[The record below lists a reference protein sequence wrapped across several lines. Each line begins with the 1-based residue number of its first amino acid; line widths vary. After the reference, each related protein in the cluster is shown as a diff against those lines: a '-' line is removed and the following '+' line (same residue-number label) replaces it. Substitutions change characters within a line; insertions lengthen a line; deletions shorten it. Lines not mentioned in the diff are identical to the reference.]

1 MELIKKTFKLVTSG
15 TTGTPAYS
23 AYTMN
28 ILLTSN
34 NIDWGFFNTYTGL
47 SGVTIDNITYEVT
60 GLCTSRLFELKK
72 YTLNNSYSV
81 KYRQSNNPSID
92 GLDITRS
99 VTASTTGTTL
109 VYYIGGITYNDI
121 IPSDTGITAFTTFKF
136 TGVGYNSPNF
146 DNYAIYKDE
155 TLLNI
160 NEQPR
165 IDPDVFIERQSLS
178 VFENNYR
185 LKEINKLFDLL
196 SYAGGSYFKIIDN
209 V

>member
-1 MELIKKTFKLVTSG
+1 MELIKKRFKLVTSG

-34 NIDWGFFNTYTGL
+34 VKDFGFFDVYTGITG
-47 SGVTIDNITYEVT
+47 STIDNTTYLVT
-60 GLCTSRLFELKK
+60 GGSTSRLFELKK

-81 KYRQSNNPSID
+81 KYKQSTVPSID
-92 GLDITRS
+92 GLD
-99 VTASTTGTTL
+99 VTQSTIGSLTGTTL
-109 VYYIGGITYNDI
+109 VYYLGGITYYDI
-121 IPSDTGITAFTTFKF
+121 IPSDTGITPYTIFRF
-136 TGVGYNSPNF
+136 TGVGYNSANF

-155 TLLNI
+155 TLLEI
-160 NEQPR
+160 NEQPT

-185 LKEINKLFDLL
+185 LKEINKLFDVL
-196 SYAGGSYFKIIDN
+196 SYAGGSYFNIIDN